1 MCHPPANSCS
11 STVRVATHSD
21 TRIGGEG
28 RARRAAVLPFGLHL
42 GVSRSSHPGRAE
54 AVYPA
59 ASQGDSAPNNLIVQA
74 VLKIATLKRGLWQGR
89 VGRDNMEPG
98 PAGAGLNDCK

>member
-1 MCHPPANSCS
+1 M
-11 STVRVATHSD
+11 
-21 TRIGGEG
+21 
-28 RARRAAVLPFGLHL
+28 LPFGLHL
-42 GVSRSSHPGRAE
+42 GVSRSSHRAGRRLFTR
-54 AVYPA
+54 PP
-59 ASQGDSAPNNLIVQA
+59 SQGDSAPNNLIVQA